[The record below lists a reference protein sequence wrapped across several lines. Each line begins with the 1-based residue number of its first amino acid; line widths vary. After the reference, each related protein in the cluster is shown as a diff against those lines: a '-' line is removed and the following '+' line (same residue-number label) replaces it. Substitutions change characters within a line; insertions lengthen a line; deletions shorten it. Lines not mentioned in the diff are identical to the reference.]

1 MCFKRAERVCNV
13 LRYKITPA
21 YDCSFC
27 AIDGAGFALWACGEF
42 QFAYQARMPR
52 RVTMSDVAKK
62 AGVHQT
68 TVSLALRDHPRIPEA
83 TRLRIRETAQ
93 EMGYRANPFV
103 SAFVAW
109 RNRRGRARQ
118 AVLGY
123 ISADAPQHGGHD
135 AVKKSY
141 SDLYTGAQ
149 ERAEELGYG
158 LEHFWL
164 GDPRLTRQ
172 RFNQITSTRNI
183 HGLLLAPLT
192 VHSVTLNVDWDRFSV
207 VAYGYSMQEPHVHR
221 VYPDFYHGILDALRR
236 CRAAGYQRV
245 GLVLDENT
253 DRKSDH
259 LWLSGYLMEQR
270 MTQGAAKIEPLL
282 MRGWDEGAFTT
293 WHARYRPQ
301 VVLGLNVIL
310 ESARIWAR
318 DRGPVQA
325 RKLRF
330 VLLNVTNLDA
340 PEKFPG
346 VLLDRMR
353 VGAACV
359 DQIVGMI
366 HRNEKGVPARAQHL
380 LVESGWVDP
389 EGIFEATGV

>member
-1 MCFKRAERVCNV
+1 MN
-13 LRYKITPA
+13 
-21 YDCSFC
+21 
-27 AIDGAGFALWACGEF
+27 
-42 QFAYQARMPR
+42 
-52 RVTMSDVAKK
+52 DVAKK

-68 TVSLALRDHPRIPEA
+68 TVSLALRGHPRIPEA
-83 TRLRIRETAQ
+83 TRLKIQETARQ
-93 EMGYRANPFV
+93 MGYRANPFV

-123 ISADAPQHGGHD
+123 ISADAPQHGGRD
-135 AVKKSY
+135 AVKSY
-141 SDLYTGAQ
+141 ADLYDGAR

-183 HGLLLAPLT
+183 HGLLLAPLNM
-192 VHSVTLNVDWDRFSV
+192 HSVTLDVDWDRFSV

-221 VYPDFYHGILDALRR
+221 VYPDFYHGILDALCR
-236 CRAAGYQRV
+236 CRAAGYQRL

-270 MTQGAAKIEPLL
+270 LAKGTPVIEPLL
-282 MRGWDEGAFTT
+282 MRGWDEAAFAA
-293 WHARYRPQ
+293 WHARFRPQ
-301 VVLGLNVIL
+301 VVMGLNVIL
-310 ESARIWAR
+310 GAARVWAR
-318 DRGPVQA
+318 DRGPANA

-330 VLLNVTNLDA
+330 VLLNETNPDA
-340 PEKFPG
+340 PERLPG

-366 HRNEKGVPARAQHL
+366 HRNEKGVPMRAQHL

-389 EGIFEATGV
+389 EGIFAAAGAQAHGGHQ

>member
-1 MCFKRAERVCNV
+1 
-13 LRYKITPA
+13 
-21 YDCSFC
+21 
-27 AIDGAGFALWACGEF
+27 
-42 QFAYQARMPR
+42 MPR

-83 TRLRIRETAQ
+83 TRLRIQETAR
-93 EMGYRANPFV
+93 EMGYRSNPFV

-123 ISADAPQHGGHD
+123 ITADAPQHGGRG
-135 AVKKSY
+135 AIKTY
-141 SDLYTGAQ
+141 SDLFEGAR

-172 RFNQITSTRNI
+172 RFNQITSTRYI

-192 VHSVTLNVDWDRFSV
+192 VHSITLDVEWDRFSV

-221 VYPDFYHGILDALRR
+221 VYPDFYHGMIDAVRR

-259 LWLSGYLMEQR
+259 LWLSAYLMEQR
-270 MTQGAAKIEPLL
+270 LNPDAADIEPLL
-282 MRGWDEGAFTT
+282 MRGWDEKAFAK
-293 WHARYRPQ
+293 WHARHRPQ
-301 VVLGLNVIL
+301 VILGLNVIL
-310 ESARIWAR
+310 DAARRWAQ
-318 DRGPVQA
+318 DRGPAYA

-330 VLLNVTNLDA
+330 VQLNVTNPAA
-340 PEKFPG
+340 PDGMPG
-346 VLLDRMR
+346 VLLDRRR

-366 HRNEKGVPARAQHL
+366 HRNEKGVPTRAQHL
-380 LVESGWVDP
+380 LVESGWVDH
-389 EGIFEATGV
+389 EGIFAAGSAQLNGSHQ

>member
-1 MCFKRAERVCNV
+1 
-13 LRYKITPA
+13 
-21 YDCSFC
+21 
-27 AIDGAGFALWACGEF
+27 
-42 QFAYQARMPR
+42 
-52 RVTMSDVAKK
+52 MSDVAKK
-62 AGVHQT
+62 MGVHQT

-83 TRLRIRETAQ
+83 TRTLIKETAKQ
-93 EMGYRANPFV
+93 LGYRTNPFV
-103 SAFVAW
+103 SAFVAS

-123 ISADAPQHGGHD
+123 ISADAPQHGGRN
-135 AVKKSY
+135 AVKSY
-141 SDLYTGAQ
+141 SDLFEGAHA
-149 ERAEELGYG
+149 RAEELGYG

-172 RFNQITSTRNI
+172 RFNQITATRNI
-183 HGLLLAPLT
+183 HGLLLAPLNM
-192 VHSVTLNVDWDRFSV
+192 HSVTLDVDWDRFSV

-221 VYPDFYHGILDALRR
+221 VYPDFYHGILDALSR

-270 MTQGAAKIEPLL
+270 LAGGVTEIEPLL
-282 MRGWDEGAFTT
+282 MRGWDEPAFAT
-293 WHARYRPQ
+293 WHARFRPQ

-310 ESARIWAR
+310 AAARIWAR
-318 DRGPVQA
+318 DRGPIA

-330 VLLNVTNLDA
+330 VQLNVTDPDA
-340 PEKFPG
+340 PERLPG
-346 VLLDRMR
+346 VLLDRRR
-353 VGAACV
+353 VGATCI

-366 HRNEKGVPARAQHL
+366 HRNEKGVPTRAQHL

-389 EGIFEATGV
+389 EGIFASGDGEPLPGHQ

>member
-1 MCFKRAERVCNV
+1 
-13 LRYKITPA
+13 
-21 YDCSFC
+21 
-27 AIDGAGFALWACGEF
+27 
-42 QFAYQARMPR
+42 
-52 RVTMSDVAKK
+52 MSDVAKK

-68 TVSLALRDHPRIPEA
+68 TVSLALRDHPRIPKA
-83 TRLRIRETAQ
+83 TRLRIQETARQ
-93 EMGYRANPFV
+93 MGYRANPFV

-109 RNRRGRARQ
+109 RNRRGQARQ

-123 ISADAPQHGGHD
+123 ITADAPQHGGLH
-135 AVKKSY
+135 AVKTY
-141 SDLYTGAQ
+141 SDLYEGAR

-172 RFNQITSTRNI
+172 RFNQITSTRYI
-183 HGLLLAPLT
+183 HGLLVAPLT
-192 VHSVTLNVDWDRFSV
+192 IQSMTLDVDWDRFSV
-207 VAYGYSMQEPHVHR
+207 VAYGYSMKEPQVHR
-221 VYPDFYHGILDALRR
+221 VYPDFYHGMLEALRR

-259 LWLSGYLMEQR
+259 LWLSAYLMEQR
-270 MTQGAAKIEPLL
+270 LNEDAAEIEPLL
-282 MRGWDEGAFTT
+282 MRGWNEAAFAA
-293 WHARYRPQ
+293 WYARRRPQ

-310 ESARIWAR
+310 GAARKWAR
-318 DRGPVQA
+318 DSGPAHA

-330 VLLNVTNLDA
+330 VQLNITNPDA
-340 PEKFPG
+340 PDGMPG
-346 VLLDRMR
+346 VLLDRRR

-366 HRNEKGVPARAQHL
+366 HRNEKGVPTQAQHL

-389 EGIFEATGV
+389 DGVFAAKDRKPQ

>member
-1 MCFKRAERVCNV
+1 M
-13 LRYKITPA
+13 
-21 YDCSFC
+21 
-27 AIDGAGFALWACGEF
+27 
-42 QFAYQARMPR
+42 
-52 RVTMSDVAKK
+52 TMSDVATKM
-62 AGVHQT
+62 GVHQT
-68 TVSLALRDHPRIPEA
+68 TVSLALRDHPRIPKA
-83 TRLRIRETAQ
+83 TRVRIQETAKQ
-93 EMGYRANPFV
+93 LGYRVNPFV
-103 SAFVAW
+103 SAFVAS

-123 ISADAPQHGGHD
+123 ISADAPQHGGRN
-135 AVKKSY
+135 AVKSY
-141 SDLYTGAQ
+141 TDLFEGAH

-172 RFNQITSTRNI
+172 RFNQITTTRNI
-183 HGLLLAPLT
+183 HGLLLAPLN
-192 VHSVTLNVDWDRFSV
+192 VHSVTLDVDWDRFSV
-207 VAYGYSMQEPHVHR
+207 VAYGYSIQEPHVHR
-221 VYPDFYHGILDALRR
+221 VYPDFYHGILDALNR

-270 MTQGAAKIEPLL
+270 LTAGVTQIEPLL
-282 MRGWDEGAFTT
+282 MRGWNEVAFAA
-293 WHARYRPQ
+293 WHARFRPQ

-310 ESARIWAR
+310 GAAHVWAH
-318 DRGPVQA
+318 DRGPSYA

-330 VLLNVTNLDA
+330 VLLNVTNPEA
-340 PEKFPG
+340 PERLPG
-346 VLLDRMR
+346 VLLDRRR
-353 VGAACV
+353 VGATCI

-366 HRNEKGVPARAQHL
+366 HRNEKGVPMRAQHL

-389 EGIFEATGV
+389 EGIFAVNETTPASSHQ